1 MSKNVT
7 EQSDSYGMSVTVA
20 GLLAGFS
27 FTAMIAVISLQM
39 TSVFVDLA
47 FFSFLLATFCFLVS
61 TLGGWAIL
69 EWLAEIKTDE
79 FKKTTF
85 HNGSIWGFIFG
96 LLAFFAGVAATSF
109 LYSTMAGTLASA
121 LTVYVIFFFFKTAME
136 VSNAKRESEK

>member
-47 FFSFLLATFCFLVS
+47 FSHFC
-61 TLGGWAIL
+61 
-69 EWLAEIKTDE
+69 
-79 FKKTTF
+79 
-85 HNGSIWGFIFG
+85 
-96 LLAFFAGVAATSF
+96 
-109 LYSTMAGTLASA
+109 
-121 LTVYVIFFFFKTAME
+121 
-136 VSNAKRESEK
+136 